1 MSEPKQMSLS
11 SGRIGG
17 MSFRFVQAD
26 MEQSPA
32 ALKLKLKVTPS
43 TWNKVFRRN
52 LAHYCNFLGMS
63 PDDIIRDRKVTMRSD
78 EEDIQRSHEEKFDQ
92 FIKYMEDQHP
102 TNNRK
107 RKLTPNTVVSA
118 GKAVKSCYRCN
129 PFRHL
134 EIELLPFPPK
144 EASSNRPDA
153 CLSTAGDDGGKWCG
167 VWILF
172 SLEPP

>member
-1 MSEPKQMSLS
+1 MSEPKQLSLS

-17 MSFRFVQAD
+17 MSARFNQAD

-32 ALKLKLKVTPS
+32 ALKLKLKVTPT
-43 TWNKVFRRN
+43 TWSKVFRRN

-92 FIKYMEDQHP
+92 FIKYMEDQRP

-107 RKLTPNTVVSA
+107 RKLAPNTVVSA
-118 GKAVKSCYRCN
+118 GKAVKSFYHRN
-129 PFRHL
+129 YHPLL
-134 EIELLPFPPK
+134 EVELPTIFTDGGVLGSTGH
-144 EASSNRPDA
+144 ASSHCR
-153 CLSTAGDDGGKWCG
+153 GGGMIEGEWR
-167 VWILF
+167 VV
-172 SLEPP
+172 